1 MPENCATKL
10 RTFTALIQTIIR
22 LTGKLYF
29 RRMDISNDIEAK
41 NRFRKQVKGLWTFRL
56 FLLLKLPIALVSGLR
71 VRALDEHHCT
81 VSVPFKRLT
90 QNPFRSV
97 YFASQAMAAEMST
110 GVLCLAAI
118 QGCRP
123 AVSMLVVNLQAIF
136 TKKATGR
143 VFFTCENG
151 DEITAAV
158 ATTMQTGEGVTVKC
172 TSIGRLADGTEV
184 SKFIVE
190 WSLKRKSA

>member
-1 MPENCATKL
+1 MHT
-10 RTFTALIQTIIR
+10 R

-29 RRMDISNDIEAK
+29 RSMDFVNDHQAK
-41 NRFRKQVKGLWTFRL
+41 ERFRGRVKGLWTFRL
-56 FLLLKLPIALVSGLR
+56 FLLMKLPIALVSGLR
-71 VRALDEHHCT
+71 IRGLDEHQCT

-158 ATTMQTGEGVTVKC
+158 ATTMQSGEGITVKC
-172 TSIGRLADGTEV
+172 TSVGRLADGTEV
-184 SKFIVE
+184 SRFTVE

>member
-1 MPENCATKL
+1 
-10 RTFTALIQTIIR
+10 
-22 LTGKLYF
+22 
-29 RRMDISNDIEAK
+29 MDYTNDNRAK
-41 NRFRKQVKGLWTFRL
+41 ERFRAQVQGVWAFRA
-56 FLLLKLPIALVSGLR
+56 FLLLKLPIALISGLR
-71 VRALDEHHCT
+71 IRALDAGHCT

-118 QGCRP
+118 QGCNP
-123 AVSMLVVNLQAIF
+123 AVSMLVVNLQAVF

-151 DEITAAV
+151 DDLTQAV
-158 ATTMQTGEGVTVKC
+158 HKTMQTGEGVTVRC

-184 SKFIVE
+184 SKFVVE